1 MRISDWSSD
10 VCSSDLGSDGPP
22 AWRGALKY
30 RQFALVAAGSVD
42 AAFHLVPAAPASGA
56 RIFARLHHA
65 GARRAADRQI
75 SLGLQRMARQIMFGE
90 IGVQPGLVP
99 VGKGI
104 DLQPPVLDLE
114 TAKTRAGAALKDL
127 E

>member
-1 MRISDWSSD
+1 MIRR
-10 VCSSDLGSDGPP
+10 PP
-22 AWRGALKY
+22 RATRADTLFPY
-30 RQFALVAAGSVD
+30 TTLFRSLVAAGSVD

-65 GARRAADRQI
+65 GARRTADRQI

-104 DLQPPVLDLE
+104 DLQTPVLDLQ
-114 TAKTRAGAALKDL
+114 ARQKIGRASGRARVCQYG
-127 E
+127 

>member
-56 RIFARLHHA
+56 RIFARLHNA

-75 SLGLQRMARQIMFGE
+75 SLGLQRMARQNLLGE
-90 IGVQPGLVP
+90 IGGHPDIVTVRQGITR
-99 VGKGI
+99 KGG
-104 DLQPPVLDLE
+104 VE
-114 TAKTRAGAALKDL
+114 GTGGG
-127 E
+127 

>member
-1 MRISDWSSD
+1 MIRR
-10 VCSSDLGSDGPP
+10 PP
-22 AWRGALKY
+22 RATRADTLFPY
-30 RQFALVAAGSVD
+30 TTLFRSLVAAGSVD

-90 IGVQPGLVP
+90 IGVQPGLVQ
-99 VGKGI
+99 VGKGL

-114 TAKTRAGAALKDL
+114 AGRSEAHTSELQSLMRIQVA
-127 E
+127 